1 MGMAVKVDRIMRRF
15 WIRRAENS
23 VATSA
28 PDVVRTLNG
37 WVVVVGTMYSSST
50 LYTSLVCMTIP
61 DYIKELHA

>member
-28 PDVVRTLNG
+28 PDVVRTIDG
-37 WVVVVGTMYSSST
+37 WAVVIGTTYSPP
-50 LYTSLVCMTIP
+50 YTSLVCMTIP